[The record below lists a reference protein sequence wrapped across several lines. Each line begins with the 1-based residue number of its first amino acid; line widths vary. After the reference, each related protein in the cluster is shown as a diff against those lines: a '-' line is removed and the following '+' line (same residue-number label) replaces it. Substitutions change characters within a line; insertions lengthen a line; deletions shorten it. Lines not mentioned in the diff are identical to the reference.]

1 MITSPTRLPEFL
13 VVGRTGAFM
22 DGPMEPP
29 LLHRYRRDRRKLLEF
44 LLSSAGLDCSSLSRA
59 DFDTL
64 SADYVIRRLQS
75 GGPVDVAAAT
85 EKYFDEST
93 CPIMIHSPSKNSY
106 FLVSDPELAGSPP
119 QRMPPQAD
127 VAHSPDHASTSLG
140 KIDTPLVWDTED
152 HVLQYKETHL
162 TPMKP
167 VDSEVPPLG
176 LPVLIA
182 GLSDDDLQE
191 SAYEVLLASM
201 VFSGIELHTA
211 CDRKKEKNS
220 KFFSGIK
227 GKKNKIHFQSQP
239 HERHFELIDIIR
251 SRMQISEAKDAC
263 IRKKLIELAATKT
276 CRQINIPQI
285 SLGLLGG
292 IHESDFL
299 NEKHYFQWRKR
310 QVNLLEEFISS
321 SPNHGTNEHHMV
333 RSSLLKIRDPK
344 EWDVKMSPS
353 DRTEVLYAIRL
364 VVLGLSS
371 LPGEVGLETGT
382 SDWTVGYQLNIRIYE
397 KLLFGMFDILDES
410 QLIEEAE
417 EILDLI
423 KMTWPTLGI
432 TQKIHDA
439 MHGWVLFRQFVG
451 THEPS
456 LLEHSILKLQRFVSA
471 EDHDRKKEQYIDRL
485 ECSQRYNGVETKLSL
500 VESILCSISIWCDS
514 RLQDYHLHFSKE
526 PDIFGRVMMLVSLTG
541 VPIIN
546 DSEEIKLLKLNASD
560 GNVILKFSTYVERS
574 IEAAYTRVASTI
586 NLESKLAKTHGLALL
601 ANELNLLAK
610 REFSIFYPVMR
621 NWYPEA
627 GAVSATK
634 LKKYYGE
641 RLQPYLAEVS
651 YLTEDVRS
659 VLSAANALD
668 YDLSELYTSI
678 CEENKLNHLSNHT
691 LDRYQ
696 IEEVAGP
703 VILDWIIAQH
713 SRILQWTERQLDL
726 EKWEALSFQ
735 QRQAPSVVE
744 VFRIVE
750 ETVDQFFGWNLPMN
764 ITHLQAL
771 LSVIFHS
778 LDTYL
783 SKVSNG
789 LVEKKDLLPSAPP
802 LTRYTET
809 VIPIIKRKVVE
820 NTPTDNGM
828 NDKLTASTISKLCIR
843 LNTLQYIKKNSGI
856 LEDSLRKSWA
866 LVRSSKYQRSV
877 DEPLQNTVT
886 DCLTYDEAV
895 DELFSTTFNS
905 IRDTSTNAIG
915 TICDLIGLRMVFWDL
930 RDKVLSCLYCGNV
943 ESARLDKFLFH
954 FDTVLNR
961 ICGLLDESLRDL
973 VALSV
978 YRASMDAFVWVL
990 LDGGPSRA
998 FSEADVSL
1006 LEDDF
1011 TMLKEFF
1018 IADGEGLP
1026 RSLVEKE
1033 AEFAAQIL
1041 QLFSLK
1047 TDTVIQMLLNSSQR
1061 ISSGLHAHRHG
1072 RIPDDAYILIRVL
1085 CHKKDREASKFLKR
1099 QYQLP
1104 MSSEYDDTPSKDSAV
1119 GSTFMSDILERSS
1132 SFHWT
1137 EKGQKSL
1144 SSFKKKIQEATSEL
1158 RHGAW

>member
-1 MITSPTRLPEFL
+1 
-13 VVGRTGAFM
+13 
-22 DGPMEPP
+22 MEPPPPPLPP
-29 LLHRYRRDRRKLLEF
+29 LLHRYRRDRRKLMEF
-44 LLSSAGLDCSSLSRA
+44 LLSSAGLDCSSLAGA
-59 DFDTL
+59 DFDAL
-64 SADYVIRRLQS
+64 SADYVVQRLQS
-75 GGPVDVAAAT
+75 GGSIDMAAAT
-85 EKYFDEST
+85 EKYFEESRY
-93 CPIMIHSPSKNSY
+93 PIMIHSPSRNSY
-106 FLVSDPELAGSPP
+106 FLVSNPELAGSPP
-119 QRMPPQAD
+119 RRMPPQAD
-127 VAHSPDHASTSLG
+127 VAHSPDHASMSLG
-140 KIDTPLVWDTED
+140 ETDTLIVGDTED
-152 HVLQYKETHL
+152 HALQYKKTHH
-162 TPMKP
+162 PPIKP
-167 VDSEVPPLG
+167 VVLEVPPLG
-176 LPVLIA
+176 LPVLIT

-201 VFSGIELHTA
+201 VFSGIELHVVY
-211 CDRKKEKNS
+211 DRKKEKNS

-227 GKKNKIHFQSQP
+227 GKKNKIHLQSQP
-239 HERHFELIDIIR
+239 VERHFELIDIIR
-251 SRMQISEAKDAC
+251 SQMQISEAKDAC
-263 IRKKLIELAATKT
+263 LRKKLIELVTSKT
-276 CRQINIPQI
+276 CRQINVPQI
-285 SLGLLGG
+285 SSGLLDG
-292 IHESDFL
+292 IRESDFL
-299 NEKHYFQWRKR
+299 NEKHYLQWRRR

-321 SPNHGTNEHHMV
+321 STNVGTNEHRII
-333 RSSLLKIRDPK
+333 RSSLPKIRDPK

-353 DRTEVLYAIRL
+353 DRAELLYAIKQ

-382 SDWTVGYQLNIRIYE
+382 YYCTVGYQLNIRIYE
-397 KLLFGMFDILDES
+397 KLLIGMFDILDES

-423 KMTWPTLGI
+423 KMTWATLGI

-471 EDHDRKKEQYIDRL
+471 EDHDRKEEQYINRL
-485 ECSQRYNGVETKLSL
+485 ACSQQHNGVKTKLSL
-500 VESILCSISIWCDS
+500 VEAVLCSISIWCDS
-514 RLQDYHLHFSKE
+514 HLQDYHLHFSKE
-526 PDIFGRVMMLVSLTG
+526 PGIFGRVMTLVSLTG

-546 DSEEIKLLKLNASD
+546 SGEIKLLKLNASD
-560 GNVILKFSTYVERS
+560 GNVTEKFRSYVERS
-574 IEAAYTRVASTI
+574 TEAAYTRVASTI
-586 NLESKLAKTHGLALL
+586 HLESKLAKTHSLALL

-641 RLQPYLAEVS
+641 RLQPYLVEVS
-651 YLTEDVRS
+651 YLSEDVRS
-659 VLSAANALD
+659 VLSAANTLD
-668 YDLSELYTSI
+668 YNLSELYLST
-678 CEENKLNHLSNHT
+678 CEENKLNHLSNQA

-713 SRILQWTERQLDL
+713 SRILQWTERAVEL
-726 EKWEALSFQ
+726 EEWEALSSQ

-744 VFRIVE
+744 VFRIIE

-778 LDTYL
+778 LDAYL
-783 SKVSNG
+783 LKVSNG
-789 LVEKKDLLPSAPP
+789 LVEKKYLLPPAPP

-809 VIPIIKRKVVE
+809 VIPVIKRKMVE
-820 NTPTDNGM
+820 NTLTDDGM
-828 NDKLTASTISKLCIR
+828 DDKLTASTISKLCIR
-843 LNTLQYIKKNSGI
+843 LNTLQYIKKKGGI
-856 LEDSLRKSWA
+856 LEESLRKSWA

-877 DEPLQNTVT
+877 EEPSQNTVS
-886 DCLTYDEAV
+886 DSLTYDEAV

-954 FDTVLNR
+954 FDTELNR

-973 VALSV
+973 VVLSV
-978 YRASMDAFVWVL
+978 YRASVDAFVWVL

-998 FSEADVSL
+998 FSETDVSL
-1006 LEDDF
+1006 MEDDF
-1011 TMLKEFF
+1011 AMLKEFF

-1033 AEFAAQIL
+1033 AKFAAQIL

-1047 TDTVIQMLLNSSQR
+1047 TDSVIQMLLNASQQ
-1061 ISSGLHAHRHG
+1061 ISSGLHARRHG
-1072 RIPDDAYILIRVL
+1072 SIPDDAYILIRVL

-1104 MSSEYDDTPSKDSAV
+1104 MSSEYDDTSSKDSAV

-1137 EKGQKSL
+1137 EKGQRSL
-1144 SSFKKKIQEATSEL
+1144 TSFRKKIQEATSEL
-1158 RHGAW
+1158 RHAAW

>member
-1 MITSPTRLPEFL
+1 
-13 VVGRTGAFM
+13 
-22 DGPMEPP
+22 MEEPPP

-44 LLSSAGLDCSSLSRA
+44 LLASAGLDSSSLSGA
-59 DFDTL
+59 DLDTL
-64 SADYVIRRLQS
+64 SADYVVRCLQS
-75 GGPVDVAAAT
+75 GGSIDVAAAT
-85 EKYFDEST
+85 EKYLDESRY
-93 CPIMIHSPSKNSY
+93 PIMIHSPLRNSY
-106 FLVSDPELAGSPP
+106 FLVSNPELAGSPP

-127 VAHSPDHASTSLG
+127 VAHSPDNASMSLG
-140 KIDTPLVWDTED
+140 KTDTLIGGDTED
-152 HVLQYKETHL
+152 HVLQYKERHR
-162 TPMKP
+162 TPIKP
-167 VDSEVPPLG
+167 VNLEVPPLG

-182 GLSDDDLQE
+182 E

-201 VFSGIELHTA
+201 VFSGIELHA
-211 CDRKKEKNS
+211 VNDRKKEKNS

-227 GKKNKIHFQSQP
+227 GRKNKTHVQSQP
-239 HERHFELIDIIR
+239 IERHFELIDIIR
-251 SRMQISEAKDAC
+251 SQMQISEAKDAC
-263 IRKKLIELAATKT
+263 IRKKLIELATSKPG
-276 CRQINIPQI
+276 RQINVPQI
-285 SLGLLGG
+285 SLGLLDG
-292 IHESDFL
+292 IRESDFL
-299 NEKHYFQWRKR
+299 NEKHYLQWRRR

-321 SPNHGTNEHHMV
+321 STNVGTNEHHMV

-353 DRTEVLYAIRL
+353 DRAEVLDAIRQL
-364 VVLGLSS
+364 VLGLSS
-371 LPGEVGLETGT
+371 LPGQFGLETGT
-382 SDWTVGYQLNIRIYE
+382 YYWTVGYQLNIRIYE
-397 KLLFGMFDILDES
+397 KLLVGMFDILDES

-456 LLEHSILKLQRFVSA
+456 LLEHSILKLQRLVSA
-471 EDHDRKKEQYIDRL
+471 EDHDRKEEQYINIL
-485 ECSQRYNGVETKLSL
+485 ACSQQYSGVQTKLSL
-500 VESILCSISIWCDS
+500 VEAVLCSISIWCDS

-526 PDIFGRVMMLVSLTG
+526 PGIFGRVMMLVSLTG

-546 DSEEIKLLKLNASD
+546 NIGEVKLLKLNASD
-560 GNVILKFSTYVERS
+560 GIVTRKLGTYVERS
-574 IEAAYTRVASTI
+574 TEAAYTRVASTI
-586 NLESKLAKTHGLALL
+586 DLESKLAKTHSLALL

-621 NWYPEA
+621 NWYLEA
-627 GAVSATK
+627 GAVSVTK

-659 VLSAANALD
+659 VLSAANSLD
-668 YDLSELYTSI
+668 YDLSELYEST
-678 CEENKLNHLSNHT
+678 CEENKLSHLSNRA

-713 SRILQWTERQLDL
+713 SRILQWTERAVDL
-726 EKWEALSFQ
+726 EEWEALSSQ
-735 QRQAPSVVE
+735 QRQAPSAVE
-744 VFRIVE
+744 VFRIIE

-778 LDTYL
+778 LDAYL
-783 SKVSNG
+783 LKISNR

-809 VIPIIKRKVVE
+809 VIPIIKRKTVE
-820 NTPTDNGM
+820 NTLTDNGV

-843 LNTLQYIKKNSGI
+843 LNTLQYIKKQGGI
-856 LEDSLRKSWA
+856 LEDSIRKSWA
-866 LVRSSKYQRSV
+866 LVRSCKYQRSAV
-877 DEPLQNTVT
+877 EEPLQNTVT
-886 DCLTYDEAV
+886 DSLTYDEAV

-915 TICDLIGLRMVFWDL
+915 MVCDLIGLRMVFWDL

-943 ESARLDKFLFH
+943 ESARLDKFLSH

-973 VALSV
+973 VVLSV
-978 YRASMDAFVWVL
+978 YRASLDAFIWVL

-998 FSEADVSL
+998 FSETDVSL
-1006 LEDDF
+1006 IEDDF

-1033 AEFAAQIL
+1033 AQFAAQIL

-1047 TDTVIQMLLNSSQR
+1047 TDTVIHMLLNASQR
-1061 ISSGLHAHRHG
+1061 ISSGLHARRHG
-1072 RIPDDAYILIRVL
+1072 SIPDDAYILIRVL

-1137 EKGQKSL
+1137 EKGQKSFT
-1144 SSFKKKIQEATSEL
+1144 SFKKKIQEATSEL
-1158 RHGAW
+1158 RHAAW

>member
-1 MITSPTRLPEFL
+1 
-13 VVGRTGAFM
+13 
-22 DGPMEPP
+22 MEPPPPPP

-44 LLSSAGLDCSSLSRA
+44 LLASAGLDCSSLSGA

-64 SADYVIRRLQS
+64 SADYVIQRLQS
-75 GGPVDVAAAT
+75 GGSIDMAAAT
-85 EKYFDEST
+85 ETYLEEST
-93 CPIMIHSPSKNSY
+93 YPIVIQSPSQNSY

-127 VAHSPDHASTSLG
+127 VALSSYHASTSVG
-140 KIDTPLVWDTED
+140 KLDTPIVGDTED
-152 HVLQYKETHL
+152 DVLQYKETHR

-201 VFSGIELHTA
+201 IFSGIELQA
-211 CDRKKEKNS
+211 VYDRKKEKNS

-227 GKKNKIHFQSQP
+227 GKKNKIHLQSQP
-239 HERHFELIDIIR
+239 LERHFELIDIIR
-251 SRMQISEAKDAC
+251 SQMQISEAKDAC
-263 IRKKLIELAATKT
+263 IRKKLIELVASKT
-276 CRQINIPQI
+276 CRQINVPQI
-285 SLGLLGG
+285 SLGLLDG
-292 IHESDFL
+292 IHQSDFL
-299 NEKHYFQWRKR
+299 NEKHYLQWRRR

-321 SPNHGTNEHHMV
+321 STNLGTNEHCMV
-333 RSSLLKIRDPK
+333 RSSLPKIRDPK
-344 EWDVKMSPS
+344 EWDVKMCPS
-353 DRTEVLYAIRL
+353 DRADVLYAIRK

-382 SDWTVGYQLNIRIYE
+382 DYWTVGYQLNIRIYE

-417 EILDLI
+417 EILNLI

-451 THEPS
+451 TQEPS
-456 LLEHSILKLQRFVSA
+456 LLEHCILKLQRFVSA
-471 EDHDRKKEQYIDRL
+471 EDHDRKEEQYVNRL
-485 ECSQRYNGVETKLSL
+485 ACSQRYNGVETKLSL
-500 VESILCSISIWCDS
+500 DEAVLCSISIWCDS
-514 RLQDYHLHFSKE
+514 RLEDYHLHFSKE
-526 PDIFGRVMMLVSLTG
+526 PGIFGRVMMLASLTG

-546 DSEEIKLLKLNASD
+546 SGEIKLLKLNASN
-560 GNVILKFSTYVERS
+560 GNVTRKLSTYVERS
-574 IEAAYTRVASTI
+574 IEAAYNRVASTVD
-586 NLESKLAKTHGLALL
+586 LESKLAKTHSLAVL

-610 REFSIFYPVMR
+610 REFGIFYPVMH

-641 RLQPYLAEVS
+641 RLQPYLLEVS
-651 YLTEDVRS
+651 YLTEDARS
-659 VLSAANALD
+659 VLSAAHTLD
-668 YDLSELYTSI
+668 YDLSELYAST
-678 CEENKLNHLSNHT
+678 CEENKLNHLSDRDLH
-691 LDRYQ
+691 RYQ
-696 IEEVAGP
+696 IKEVAGP

-713 SRILQWTERQLDL
+713 SRVLQWTERAVDL
-726 EKWEALSFQ
+726 EKWEAISFQ
-735 QRQAPSVVE
+735 QKQAPSVVE
-744 VFRIVE
+744 VFRIIE

-778 LDTYL
+778 LDAYL
-783 SKVSNG
+783 LKVSNG

-809 VIPIIKRKVVE
+809 VIPIIRKMVE
-820 NTPTDNGM
+820 NTLTDNGT

-843 LNTLQYIKKNSGI
+843 LNTLQYIKKKGGI

-866 LVRSSKYQRSV
+866 LVRSSKYQRSAV
-877 DEPLQNTVT
+877 EEPLQNTVT
-886 DCLTYDEAV
+886 DSLTYDEAV
-895 DELFSTTFNS
+895 DELFSTAFNS

-930 RDKVLSCLYCGNV
+930 RDKVLSFLYYGNV
-943 ESARLDKFLFH
+943 ESARLDKFLSH
-954 FDTVLNR
+954 FDTVLKH

-973 VALSV
+973 VVLSV

-998 FSEADVSL
+998 FSETDFSL

-1026 RSLVEKE
+1026 RLLVEKE
-1033 AEFAAQIL
+1033 AKFAAQIL

-1047 TDTVIQMLLNSSQR
+1047 TDTVIQMLLNASQR

-1072 RIPDDAYILIRVL
+1072 SIPDDAYILIRVL

-1104 MSSEYDDTPSKDSAV
+1104 MSSEYDDTPSKDSVV

-1137 EKGQKSL
+1137 EKGQKSFT
-1144 SSFKKKIQEATSEL
+1144 SFKKKIQEATSEF
-1158 RHGAW
+1158 RHAAW